1 MDDDDGGIQEE
12 PAPPPP
18 PPPPPPPLR
27 RLLTA
32 TRSGGSR
39 WVDGSEVGSSES
51 APWSLDGDRS
61 LRLSVD
67 SAASAGGASGGG
79 GGGGPLSRASS
90 GAFRRRFGKQPRR
103 VDSLDVE
110 AMSVRGAHG
119 HSSKVNPWRNL
130 GGDHFTVGE
139 YLFAE

>member
-1 MDDDDGGIQEE
+1 M
-12 PAPPPP
+12 
-18 PPPPPPPLR
+18 
-27 RLLTA
+27 
-32 TRSGGSR
+32 
-39 WVDGSEVGSSES
+39 DGSEVGSSES